1 MTVVAIIAPG
11 AMGAAVA
18 QRLTENGAAVITT
31 LAGRGAASIA
41 RAQAA
46 GMQAVSEP
54 ALAEA
59 DFLLSILPPGQA
71 LNLAERLAPLLRGD
85 AVYVD
90 CNAVSPQTA
99 LRIGA
104 VVEAAGKRFIDSAII
119 GNPPAPGAAAPVFY
133 ASGPNATALAAL
145 QAHGLQVKL
154 LNGPVG
160 AASALKMSYGGIT
173 KGLAALAAAMMLA
186 ATRAGAA
193 PALRAELAASQPAL
207 LARFTHGT
215 PDMIPKAYRWVAEM
229 EEIAQFAG
237 ADAADTAKST
247 PASPLSTN
255 AWADDN
261 EGAQAE
267 IAQLAA
273 FFAPVTDAG

>member
-41 RAQAA
+41 RARAA
-46 GMQAVSEP
+46 GMQAVAEP

-99 LRIGA
+99 LRIAA
-104 VVEAAGKRFIDSAII
+104 VVEAAGKRFIDAAII
-119 GNPPAPGAAAPVFY
+119 GNPPAPGAAAPIFY
-133 ASGPNATALAAL
+133 ASGPDATALAAL

-154 LNGPVG
+154 LDGPVG

-237 ADAADTAKST
+237 ADAATRQIYTGIA
-247 PASPLSTN
+247 ALYQRL
-255 AWADDN
+255 ADDN